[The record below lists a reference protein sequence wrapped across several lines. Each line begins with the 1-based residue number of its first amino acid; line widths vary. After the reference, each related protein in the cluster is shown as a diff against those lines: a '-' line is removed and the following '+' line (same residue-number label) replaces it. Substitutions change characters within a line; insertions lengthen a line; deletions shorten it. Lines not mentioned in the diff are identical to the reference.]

1 MCQGYQSPIYP
12 NLKFVSI
19 TQLLES
25 AVKLIITKNSSF
37 QTGHFEKDDTFLY
50 HQKIGQ
56 DKKVVNLQT
65 GVTVNIHWTG
75 EQEKSLNFL
84 GWIDSAPLLLLTD
97 RRSDFDRIGVVVR
110 DSVIAL
116 FSGNG
121 VLIFGEQQSGLS
133 FLV

>member
-65 GVTVNIHWTG
+65 VVTVSIHWTG

-97 RRSDFDRIGVVVR
+97 FDRIGVVGR

-121 VLIFGEQQSGLS
+121 VLVFGKQQSGLS

>member
-1 MCQGYQSPIYP
+1 M
-12 NLKFVSI
+12 
-19 TQLLES
+19 
-25 AVKLIITKNSSF
+25 IITKNSSF

-65 GVTVNIHWTG
+65 GVTVSIHWTG

-84 GWIDSAPLLLLTD
+84 GWIDSAPLLLLAD
-97 RRSDFDRIGVVVR
+97 RRSDCDRIGVVGR

-121 VLIFGEQQSGLS
+121 VLIFGKQQSGLS